1 VTPKPLGGTD
11 VQTKLRTD
19 KVADAVTPI
28 VMRIANDE
36 ELRGHAMTAMDS
48 AKTIYQRIQRDGAR
62 SAAMRK
68 DVQDE
73 VMRAAAE
80 LRQTAA
86 LLANSAPRKT
96 HKLRNM
102 VLAAAIVAG
111 AATAIKTLL
120 GSDEDEFDY
129 EP

>member
-1 VTPKPLGGTD
+1 

-48 AKTIYQRIQRDGAR
+48 AKTVYQRIQRDGAR

-86 LLANSAPRKT
+86 LLANSAPRRT
-96 HKLRNM
+96 HKLRNL
-102 VLAAAIVAG
+102 VLASAIVVG
-111 AATAIKTLL
+111 AAAAIKTLL